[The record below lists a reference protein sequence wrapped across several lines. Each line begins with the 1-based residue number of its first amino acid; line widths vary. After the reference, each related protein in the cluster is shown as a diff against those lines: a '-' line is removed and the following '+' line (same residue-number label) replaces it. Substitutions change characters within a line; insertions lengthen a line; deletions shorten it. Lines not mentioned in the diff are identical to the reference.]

1 MYSKK
6 LSKILVAFFY
16 HKIMCLLISM
26 DNTEH
31 IQGMFLGGVIGDA
44 VGALLEFNYRSMTER
59 IIRDAMKLQGG
70 GVYSVGE
77 GQPTDDSE
85 LSFALLQVLLEHDPN
100 QGFPRDAVYEAYH
113 NWYKS
118 SPFDCGYTC
127 RLAFSG
133 SYQDER
139 LMSYSADSQ
148 ANGALMRVS
157 PISIWAVNCTDDL
170 IAHFA
175 RQDALLSHPNKVCQD
190 CNVIYCIALAYLL
203 RYPSKNIDC
212 INHIKRYI
220 VENESIIHIDVQ
232 KWFQESQND
241 TLPYDFN
248 PEKQIGWV
256 RWAFTLSFYFLLKG
270 NSFETTLYDVIS
282 YGGDVDTNACIVMT
296 MMGVLHGING
306 IPDYYKNKVVSFD
319 CATTRNGQKRPI
331 HYSTS
336 VVYKKLLKWLETQ

>member
-1 MYSKK
+1 
-6 LSKILVAFFY
+6 
-16 HKIMCLLISM
+16 M
-26 DNTEH
+26 DNKEH

-44 VGALLEFNYRSMTER
+44 VGAVLEFNYKSMTDLV
-59 IIRDAMKLQGG
+59 IRNAMKMPGG

-85 LSFALLQVLLEHDPN
+85 LSFALLQVLLDHDPN
-100 QGFPRDAVYEAYH
+100 QGFPRDTVYEAYH

-118 SPFDCGYTC
+118 NPFDCGYTC
-127 RLAFSG
+127 RLAFS
-133 SYQDER
+133 SKFHDER
-139 LMSYSADSQ
+139 FMSYAGESQ

-157 PISIWAVNCTDDL
+157 PISIWAMNCPDVL

-190 CNVIYCIALAYLL
+190 CNAIYCIALAYLL
-203 RYPSKNIDC
+203 KHPSKNIDC

-220 VENESIIHIDVQ
+220 AENESVIHIDVQ

-241 TLPYDFN
+241 TLPYEFN

-256 RWAFTLSFYFLLKG
+256 RWAFTLSFHYLLKG
-270 NSFETTLYDVIS
+270 SSFETTLYDVIS

-296 MMGVLHGING
+296 MIGALHGIQG
-306 IPDYYKNKVVSFD
+306 IPEDYIQKVLSFD
-319 CATTRNGQKRPI
+319 CVLISNGRKRPI

-336 VVYKKLLKWLETQ
+336 KVHEKLLKYLENK